1 MTDDPTLTP
10 NLTAYDERSL
20 LGCALHDPG
29 TARELL
35 RLVKHPDWFA
45 DARLA
50 RAWSALR
57 RALAGVG
64 DDPVMLPDAVARELA
79 GDGGDAPTLDELI
92 AIAKDVGRMVGNA
105 AYYAGRVRAAYVR
118 RTAVGM
124 LSETDLER
132 NRDLATADLLAGVQ
146 ERLVPIVRSVGV
158 GVDGHHRRPLL
169 YRHQGQSTAAIRAR
183 DLAPVA
189 ARLPVVPPGR
199 PVPALLGTLR
209 LGRGA
214 TAGTLA
220 GSGFRLLRWR
230 SACPVVRTVPL
241 SRADLA
247 DVRAWYRPARNPGA
261 DRPAGRREIVGGA
274 LGTAADRRGAALVL
288 RWSQPCRRRSDT
300 GGSVDREG
308 TGGGERA
315 GRQHARRA

>member
-92 AIAKDVGRMVGNA
+92 AIAKDVGRSASASLANCTPAPTRGA
-105 AYYAGRVRAAYVR
+105 APCRWQRLPAIARNGCCTAPDAKAPCCRSAVSWCWPAKAALR
-118 RTAVGM
+118 
-124 LSETDLER
+124 
-132 NRDLATADLLAGVQ
+132 
-146 ERLVPIVRSVGV
+146 
-158 GVDGHHRRPLL
+158 RRPLPWRWPPAWL
-169 YRHQGQSTAAIRAR
+169 RARTAAMDRCTA
-183 DLAPVA
+183 DCSPAPA
-189 ARLPVVPPGR
+189 PR
-199 PVPALLGTLR
+199 
-209 LGRGA
+209 
-214 TAGTLA
+214 
-220 GSGFRLLRWR
+220 
-230 SACPVVRTVPL
+230 C
-241 SRADLA
+241 
-247 DVRAWYRPARNPGA
+247 
-261 DRPAGRREIVGGA
+261 
-274 LGTAADRRGAALVL
+274 
-288 RWSQPCRRRSDT
+288 
-300 GGSVDREG
+300 
-308 TGGGERA
+308 
-315 GRQHARRA
+315 